1 MDPTPEIIAEM
12 ASLPDICQRAGV
24 DDDLFARMSFSM
36 GGTPTHARNVALIPG
51 QAWDLALLNL
61 PNTATAGANVTPAG
75 GPKPLEWGCLPALR
89 RVTHLV
95 CGLDPNEPQTD
106 GSFILTNSGPESP
119 TAQQQG
125 IPPLPQPTMRTSS
138 SPTLWSL
145 PSASSSYLSQMQKS
159 KTCGSATNTFSV
171 WNHPKK
177 LNLQITN
184 YRQSAKCTNTAG
196 YPASTSL
203 YSSHTNVG
211 HSSV

>member
-106 GSFILTNSGPESP
+106 GSFILTNSGPEPP

-125 IPPLPQPTMRTSS
+125 IPPSPNQQCAPQARRPCGAYPRRQARTY
-138 SPTLWSL
+138 PRCRNQRHVG
-145 PSASSSYLSQMQKS
+145 P
-159 KTCGSATNTFSV
+159 
-171 WNHPKK
+171 
-177 LNLQITN
+177 LQTHFRYGTIPRN
-184 YRQSAKCTNTAG
+184 
-196 YPASTSL
+196 
-203 YSSHTNVG
+203 
-211 HSSV
+211 

>member
-95 CGLDPNEPQTD
+95 CGLDPNELLSNKASPPSPNQQCAPQARRPCGAYPRRQARTYPRCR
-106 GSFILTNSGPESP
+106 NQRHVGPLQ
-119 TAQQQG
+119 THFRYG
-125 IPPLPQPTMRTSS
+125 TIPR
-138 SPTLWSL
+138 
-145 PSASSSYLSQMQKS
+145 
-159 KTCGSATNTFSV
+159 N
-171 WNHPKK
+171 
-177 LNLQITN
+177 
-184 YRQSAKCTNTAG
+184 
-196 YPASTSL
+196 
-203 YSSHTNVG
+203 
-211 HSSV
+211 